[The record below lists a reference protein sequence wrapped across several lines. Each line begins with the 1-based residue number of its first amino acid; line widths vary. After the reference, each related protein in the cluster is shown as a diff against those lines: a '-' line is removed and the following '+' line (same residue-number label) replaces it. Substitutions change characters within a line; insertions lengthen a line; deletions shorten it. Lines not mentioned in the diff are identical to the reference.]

1 MPQYNPAFKSRML
14 RRLVGPSAMSANA
27 LAKEV
32 GVNQTV
38 LSRWLRESG
47 TVEDMGASRKKP
59 KWTGAEKLRVVIAAR
74 GLSETELGMLLRR
87 EGVHEAELTA
97 WQAAAEAALNDTG
110 GRAPR
115 SAEAQRIHEL
125 ERELRR
131 KDAALAET
139 AALLVLKKKVQAIW
153 GDEDDTTDPRRAR

>member
-1 MPQYNPAFKSRML
+1 MPQYSPAFKSRML

-32 GVNQTV
+32 GVGQPR
-38 LSRWLRESG
+38 LSRWLHDSR
-47 TVEDMGASRKKP
+47 TVEDMGSSKRK

-74 GLSETELGMLLRR
+74 GLRETELGALLRR

-97 WQAAAEAALNDTG
+97 WQAAAEPALNDVAR
-110 GRAPR
+110 RAPR
-115 SAEAQRIHEL
+115 SADAQRIHAL

-131 KDAALAET
+131 TDAALAET
-139 AALLVLKKKVQAIW
+139 AALLVLKNKFQAI
-153 GDEDDTTDPRRAR
+153 

>member
-1 MPQYNPAFKSRML
+1 MPQYSPAFKSRML
-14 RRLVGPSAMSANA
+14 RRLIGPSAMSANA
-27 LAKEV
+27 LANEV
-32 GVNQTV
+32 GVGQEL
-38 LSRWLRESG
+38 LSRWLRESRN
-47 TVEDMGASRKKP
+47 VEDMPSSKKR

-74 GLSETELGMLLRR
+74 GLSETELGALLRR
-87 EGVHEAELTA
+87 EGLHASELTA
-97 WQAAAEAALNDTG
+97 WQAAAEAALHDVTR
-110 GRAPR
+110 RAPR
-115 SAEAQRIHEL
+115 SADAQRIQEL

>member
-1 MPQYNPAFKSRML
+1 MPQYSPAFKSRML

-27 LAKEV
+27 LAQEV
-32 GVNQTV
+32 GVGQPL
-38 LSRWLRESG
+38 LSRWLRESR
-47 TVEDMGASRKKP
+47 TIEDMTPSRKKNAR
-59 KWTGAEKLRVVIAAR
+59 TGAERLRIVIAAR
-74 GLSETELGMLLRR
+74 GLSETELGALLRR

-97 WQAAAEAALNDTG
+97 WQVAAEAALNDVAR
-110 GRAPR
+110 RAPR
-115 SAEAQRIHEL
+115 SADAQRVHAL

-153 GDEDDTTDPRRAR
+153 GDADDTTDPRRAR